1 MKINC
6 ISQYNHFPGSQD
18 PNAPKVYNDGKIWEY
33 LEEPGQGASAL
44 LIEPRPLQPE
54 LYRALETKWWK
65 FTHIFTHDSQLL
77 AIAPNAAIIHY
88 WNEYELHDEE
98 KTRDFSMICSDKQM
112 CPLHIER
119 KALAEILQRDHGVD
133 VMGTWN
139 GGERV
144 SARYAHAEYRF
155 CVIVE
160 NYRDDWW
167 FTEKLLNAIGSKAV
181 PIYFGARNIARIFHP
196 DGIIQAEKFWDI
208 PAIVENIKR
217 NDPGRVYKRFMPYIN
232 INYERV
238 QKYKN
243 FEDWFVKHY
252 GDAFPD

>member
-33 LEEPGQGASAL
+33 LQEGGQGASAL
-44 LIEPRPLQPE
+44 LIEPRSLQPE
-54 LYRALETKWWK
+54 VYSMLETEWWRFK
-65 FTHIFTHDSQLL
+65 YIFTHDSQLL
-77 AIAPNAAIIHY
+77 SIAPNAVTIYY
-88 WNEYELHDEE
+88 WNEYELHDDE
-98 KTRDFSMICSDKQM
+98 KTRDFSMICSNKKM
-112 CPLHIER
+112 CSLHIER
-119 KALAEILQRDHGVD
+119 QELAKVLSQDYGVE

-139 GGERV
+139 DGARV
-144 SARYAHAEYRF
+144 STREAHANYRF
-155 CVIVE
+155 CIIVE

-181 PIYFGARNIARIFHP
+181 PIYFGARNITRIFHP
-196 DGIIQAEKFWDI
+196 DGIIQADKFWDI
-208 PAIVENIKR
+208 PAIVENIR
-217 NDPGRVYKRFMPYIN
+217 EDPARVYKRFTPYIN

-238 QKYKN
+238 QRYKN
-243 FEDWFVKHY
+243 FEDWFAKHY